1 MSSETKIVNSIEIVD
16 DPITYKRSYRFTG
29 EITSELVQDIV
40 TGVYG
45 YSFEQFGKD
54 IITDLTMLRK
64 AQKT

>member
-1 MSSETKIVNSIEIVD
+1 MNVEQKIVNNLEIVN

-29 EITSELVQDIV
+29 EITPELVRDIV
-40 TGVYG
+40 NGDD

-54 IITDLTMLRK
+54 IIADLTLLRK